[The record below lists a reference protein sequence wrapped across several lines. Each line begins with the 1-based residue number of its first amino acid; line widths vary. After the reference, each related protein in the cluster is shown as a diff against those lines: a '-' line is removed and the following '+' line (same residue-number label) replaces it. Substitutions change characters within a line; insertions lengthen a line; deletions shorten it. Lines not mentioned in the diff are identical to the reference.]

1 MKALKHSLSL
11 FAFMLIIF
19 CCNQSFAQ
27 DGLIIVQDYP
37 ANLGEPEIDLESHKT
52 GDVEIHRVNY
62 LNDEQY
68 VFVDGNDNSGK
79 KINEGNEE
87 YEGDEIIYY
96 HDISG
101 KIRDYHFILI
111 DTTNYD
117 QGFYNWKNDTTVTVK
132 VYGSETKKEFNVQ
145 FSPSRDIHV
154 SGSATLLD

>member
-1 MKALKHSLSL
+1 MKPLKHLLSL

-27 DGLIIVQDYP
+27 EGLITVQDYP

-62 LNDEQY
+62 LDKLQY
-68 VFVDGNDNSGK
+68 NMDFGNNNSGENFK
-79 KINEGNEE
+79 EG
-87 YEGDEIIYY
+87 YEIIYY

-111 DTTNYD
+111 DTTNYN
-117 QGFYNWKNDTTVTVK
+117 QAFYNWKNDTTLTVK
-132 VYGSETKKEFNVQ
+132 VHNSETKKEYNVE
-145 FSPSRDIHV
+145 FSPSRDNHV